1 MKGKAPPRKVAL
13 QTVTKVAEKQET
25 TLGRKQPQ
33 RNPNTSRFDASNIS
47 TADLPWVSGATLP
60 LDQTTL
66 PPADFEECFSKEFA
80 SPFQFGQRSPGRGPT
95 HTKKT
100 VEAAG
105 FQFTFEAKAIFNKE
119 RVPYNPHQS
128 LVSESISHHCL
139 SNQLLPFAYVIGG
152 YVQ

>member
-1 MKGKAPPRKVAL
+1 MKGKAPPRKAAL

-25 TLGRKQPQ
+25 TLGRKQLQ
-33 RNPNTSRFDASNIS
+33 KNPNVSRFDASNIS

-66 PPADFEECFSKEFA
+66 PPADFEECFSKEFT
-80 SPFQFGQRSPGRGPT
+80 SPFQFGQRSSGRGPT
-95 HTKKT
+95 RMKKT

-119 RVPYNPHQS
+119 RVPYDPHQS
-128 LVSESISHHCL
+128 LVSESIDHH
-139 SNQLLPFAYVIGG
+139 
-152 YVQ
+152 